1 MINSE
6 VLSKIYDLRYQ
17 IEAIRDFDEIEIAP
31 IILSQTT
38 RGYLYYNFVKKRIT
52 TQFNF
57 GECVRISNKINDYP
71 SKTGIKDII
80 TKFSKSGVG
89 KVSYSVNLE
98 EEFAFRS
105 MENGITPPQL
115 LPDEIVRER
124 LTKHL
129 LGLTSSRRGKQV
141 PFFFY
146 HLSTEKYWKM
156 IIDIIFENIS
166 LFQSSETSSE
176 LDGEDKQ
183 DKLFVL
189 LVLILNNFIKVKEIQ
204 TEENKK
210 LLNQISNLIL
220 DTLVPEEISNSP
232 ELNKYNS
239 SDLLE
244 LLSNEKE
251 EKYFIN
257 MKDLGRFIG
266 AVKELIQNKSGFDSE
281 LLSKL
286 ETEYHNYLK

>member
-1 MINSE
+1 MINSG
-6 VLSKIYDLRYQ
+6 VLNKIYDLRYQ
-17 IEAIRDFDEIEIAP
+17 IEAIRDFDEIEISP
-31 IILSQTT
+31 VILSKTT

-57 GECVRISNKINDYP
+57 GECVRVSNKINDYP
-71 SKTGIKDII
+71 SKDGIKEII
-80 TKFSKSGVG
+80 TKFAKSGVG

-105 MENGITPPQL
+105 MENGIIPPQL

-146 HLSTEKYWKM
+146 HLSTEKYWRMM
-156 IIDIIFENIS
+156 IEIIYENIN
-166 LFQSSETSSE
+166 LFQSLETSSE
-176 LDGEDKQ
+176 LNVEDKQ

-189 LVLILNNFIKVKEIQ
+189 LVLIINNFIKVKEIQ
-204 TEENKK
+204 T
-210 LLNQISNLIL
+210 
-220 DTLVPEEISNSP
+220 SNSP

-244 LLSNEKE
+244 LLSNEE
-251 EKYFIN
+251 VKYLISTKDRGKFIE
-257 MKDLGRFIG
+257 
-266 AVKELIQNKSGFDSE
+266 AVKLMIYNKSEFDSE

-286 ETEYHNYLK
+286 ETEYHKYLK

>member
-1 MINSE
+1 
-6 VLSKIYDLRYQ
+6 
-17 IEAIRDFDEIEIAP
+17 
-31 IILSQTT
+31 
-38 RGYLYYNFVKKRIT
+38 
-52 TQFNF
+52 
-57 GECVRISNKINDYP
+57 
-71 SKTGIKDII
+71 
-80 TKFSKSGVG
+80 
-89 KVSYSVNLE
+89 
-98 EEFAFRS
+98 
-105 MENGITPPQL
+105 MENGIIPPQL

-129 LGLTSSRRGKQV
+129 LGLSSSRRGKQV

-189 LVLILNNFIKVKEIQ
+189 LVLILNNFIKVEEIQ
-204 TEENKK
+204 NEENRE
-210 LLNQISNLIL
+210 LLNQTVNLIL
-220 DTLVPEEISNSP
+220 DTLIPEEISNFP

-244 LLSNEKE
+244 LLSNKEE
-251 EKYFIN
+251 EKYFTN
-257 MKDLGRFIG
+257 MKDSEKFIK
-266 AVKELIQNKSGFDSE
+266 AVKELIQSKSGFDSE

-286 ETEYHNYLK
+286 ESEFYNHLL

>member
-17 IEAIRDFDEIEIAP
+17 IEAIRDFDKIEIAP
-31 IILSQTT
+31 VILSQIT
-38 RGYLYYNFVKKRIT
+38 RGYLYYNFIRKRIT

-57 GECVRISNKINDYP
+57 GECVRISNKINDYL
-71 SKTGIKDII
+71 SRSGIKDII
-80 TKFSKSGVG
+80 TKFAKSGVG
-89 KVSYSVNLE
+89 KVSYPVNLE

-105 MENGITPPQL
+105 MENGIIPPQL

-156 IIDIIFENIS
+156 MVEIIFENINI
-166 LFQSSETSSE
+166 FQSSETSSE

-232 ELNKYNS
+232 DLNKYNS

-244 LLSNEKE
+244 LLSNEE
-251 EKYFIN
+251 VKYLISTKDRGKFIE
-257 MKDLGRFIG
+257 
-266 AVKELIQNKSGFDSE
+266 AVKVIIYNKSGFDVD

-286 ETEYHNYLK
+286 ESEFYNYFL

>member
-17 IEAIRDFDEIEIAP
+17 IEAIRDFDKIEIAP
-31 IILSQTT
+31 VILSQIT
-38 RGYLYYNFVKKRIT
+38 RGYLYYNFIRKRIT

-57 GECVRISNKINDYP
+57 GECVRISNKINDYL
-71 SKTGIKDII
+71 SRSGIKDII
-80 TKFSKSGVG
+80 TKFAKRGVG

-105 MENGITPPQL
+105 MENGIIPPQL

-156 IIDIIFENIS
+156 MVEIIFENINI
-166 LFQSSETSSE
+166 FQSSETSSE

-232 ELNKYNS
+232 DLNKYNS

-244 LLSNEKE
+244 LLSNEEVKYLISTKDR
-251 EKYFIN
+251 EKFIE
-257 MKDLGRFIG
+257 
-266 AVKELIQNKSGFDSE
+266 AVKVIIYNKSGFDVD

-286 ETEYHNYLK
+286 ESEFYNYFL

>member
-6 VLSKIYDLRYQ
+6 VLNKIYDLRYQ

-31 IILSQTT
+31 IILSKTT
-38 RGYLYYNFVKKRIT
+38 RGYLYYNFIRKRIT

-57 GECVRISNKINDYP
+57 GECVRISNKINDYL
-71 SKTGIKDII
+71 SRDGIKDVI
-80 TKFSKSGVG
+80 TKFAKSGVG

-105 MENGITPPQL
+105 MENGIIPPQL

-156 IIDIIFENIS
+156 MIDIIFENIN

-176 LDGEDKQ
+176 LDGESEQ

-189 LVLILNNFIKVKEIQ
+189 LVLIINNFIKVKEIQ

-220 DTLVPEEISNSP
+220 DTLIPEEISNFP
-232 ELNKYNS
+232 ELNRYNS

-244 LLSNEKE
+244 LLSNEEE
-251 EKYFIN
+251 EKYFTN
-257 MKDLGRFIG
+257 MKDLGEFID
-266 AVKELIQNKSGFDSE
+266 AVKELIQNKSGFDSD

-286 ETEYHNYLK
+286 ESKFYNHLL

>member
-17 IEAIRDFDEIEIAP
+17 IEAIRDFDKIEIAP
-31 IILSQTT
+31 VILSKTT
-38 RGYLYYNFVKKRIT
+38 RGYFYYNFVKKRIT

-57 GECVRISNKINDYP
+57 GECVRISNKVNDFL
-71 SKTGIKDII
+71 SRDGIKDVI
-80 TKFSKSGVG
+80 TKFAKNGVG
-89 KVSYSVNLE
+89 KASYSVNLE

-105 MENGITPPQL
+105 MENGIIPPQL

-129 LGLTSSRRGKQV
+129 LGLSNSRRGKQV

-156 IIDIIFENIS
+156 MIQIISDNLERFEPNSSTAIDRGQDH
-166 LFQSSETSSE
+166 LFI
-176 LDGEDKQ
+176 
-183 DKLFVL
+183 L

-220 DTLVPEEISNSP
+220 DTLVPEEISNFP

-244 LLSNEKE
+244 LLSNEEE
-251 EKYFIN
+251 EKYFTN
-257 MKDLGRFIG
+257 TKDLGKFIEG
-266 AVKELIQNKSGFDSE
+266 VKEMIYNKSGFDSE

-286 ETEYHNYLK
+286 KTEYYKYLK

>member
-1 MINSE
+1 MINPE

-17 IEAIRDFDEIEIAP
+17 IEAIRDFDKIEIAP
-31 IILSQTT
+31 VILSQIT
-38 RGYLYYNFVKKRIT
+38 RGYLYYNFIRKRIT

-57 GECVRISNKINDYP
+57 GECVRISNKINDYL
-71 SKTGIKDII
+71 SRSGIKDII
-80 TKFSKSGVG
+80 TKFAKSGVG

-105 MENGITPPQL
+105 MENGIIPPQL

-156 IIDIIFENIS
+156 MVEIIFENINI
-166 LFQSSETSSE
+166 FQSSETSSE

-232 ELNKYNS
+232 DLNKYNS

-244 LLSNEKE
+244 LLSNEE
-251 EKYFIN
+251 VKYLISTKDRGKFIE
-257 MKDLGRFIG
+257 
-266 AVKELIQNKSGFDSE
+266 AVKVIIYNKSGFDVD

-286 ETEYHNYLK
+286 ESEFYNYFL

>member
-6 VLSKIYDLRYQ
+6 VLNKIYDLRYQ
-17 IEAIRDFDEIEIAP
+17 IEAIRDFDEIEIAQV
-31 IILSQTT
+31 ILSKTT
-38 RGYLYYNFVKKRIT
+38 RGYLYYNFIRKRIT

-57 GECVRISNKINDYP
+57 GECVRISNKINDYL
-71 SKTGIKDII
+71 SRSGIKDII
-80 TKFSKSGVG
+80 TKFAKSGVG

-105 MENGITPPQL
+105 MENGIIPPQL

-156 IIDIIFENIS
+156 MVEIVSDNLERFKPNLSTVIDRGQDH
-166 LFQSSETSSE
+166 LFI
-176 LDGEDKQ
+176 
-183 DKLFVL
+183 L

-204 TEENKK
+204 TKDNRE
-210 LLNQISNLIL
+210 LLNQTVNSIL
-220 DTLVPEEISNSP
+220 DTLVSERISNFS
-232 ELNKYNS
+232 EFDVYNCS
-239 SDLLE
+239 SDLQE
-244 LLSNEKE
+244 LLDNEE
-251 EKYFIN
+251 EKHYLGVTDSEKFIE
-257 MKDLGRFIG
+257 
-266 AVKELIQNKSGFDSE
+266 AVKEIIQNKSGFDSE

-286 ETEYHNYLK
+286 ESEYHKYLK

>member
-1 MINSE
+1 MINSG
-6 VLSKIYDLRYQ
+6 VLNKIYDLRYQ
-17 IEAIRDFDEIEIAP
+17 IEAIRDFDEIEISP
-31 IILSQTT
+31 VILSKTT

-57 GECVRISNKINDYP
+57 GECVRVSNKINDYP
-71 SKTGIKDII
+71 SKDGIKEII
-80 TKFSKSGVG
+80 TKFAKSGVG

-105 MENGITPPQL
+105 MENGIIPPQL

-156 IIDIIFENIS
+156 MIDIIFENIN

-176 LDGEDKQ
+176 LDGESEQ

-189 LVLILNNFIKVKEIQ
+189 LVLIINNFIKVKEIQ

-220 DTLVPEEISNSP
+220 DTLIPEEISNFP
-232 ELNKYNS
+232 ELNRYNS

-244 LLSNEKE
+244 LLSNEEE
-251 EKYFIN
+251 EKYFTN
-257 MKDLGRFIG
+257 MKDLGEFID
-266 AVKELIQNKSGFDSE
+266 AVKELIQNKSGFDSD

-286 ETEYHNYLK
+286 ESKFYNHLL

>member
-1 MINSE
+1 MINSG
-6 VLSKIYDLRYQ
+6 VLNKIYDLRYQ
-17 IEAIRDFDEIEIAP
+17 IEAIRDFDEIEISP
-31 IILSQTT
+31 VILSKTT

-57 GECVRISNKINDYP
+57 GECVRVSNKINDYP
-71 SKTGIKDII
+71 SKDGIKEII
-80 TKFSKSGVG
+80 TKFAKSGVG

-105 MENGITPPQL
+105 MENGIIPPQL

-146 HLSTEKYWKM
+146 HLSTEKYWRMM
-156 IIDIIFENIS
+156 IEIIYENIN
-166 LFQSSETSSE
+166 LFQSLETSSE
-176 LDGEDKQ
+176 LNVEDKQ

-189 LVLILNNFIKVKEIQ
+189 LVLIINNFIKVKEIQ
-204 TEENKK
+204 TKENKE

-244 LLSNEKE
+244 LLSNEE
-251 EKYFIN
+251 VKYLISTKDRGKFIE
-257 MKDLGRFIG
+257 
-266 AVKELIQNKSGFDSE
+266 AVKLMIYNKSEFDSE

-286 ETEYHNYLK
+286 ETEYHKYLK

>member
-17 IEAIRDFDEIEIAP
+17 IEAIRDFDKIEIAP
-31 IILSQTT
+31 VILSQIT
-38 RGYLYYNFVKKRIT
+38 RGYLYYIFIRKRIT

-57 GECVRISNKINDYP
+57 GECVRISNKINDYL
-71 SKTGIKDII
+71 SRSGIKDII
-80 TKFSKSGVG
+80 TKFAKSGVG

-105 MENGITPPQL
+105 MENGIIPPQL

-124 LTKHL
+124 LTKQL

-156 IIDIIFENIS
+156 MVEIIFENINI
-166 LFQSSETSSE
+166 FQSSETSSE

-232 ELNKYNS
+232 DLNKYNS

-244 LLSNEKE
+244 LLSNEE
-251 EKYFIN
+251 VKYLISTKDRGKFIE
-257 MKDLGRFIG
+257 
-266 AVKELIQNKSGFDSE
+266 AVKVIIYNKSGFDVD

-286 ETEYHNYLK
+286 ESEFYNYFL

>member
-6 VLSKIYDLRYQ
+6 VLNKIYDLRYQ
-17 IEAIRDFDEIEIAP
+17 IEVIRDFDEIEISP
-31 IILSQTT
+31 VILSKTT

-57 GECVRISNKINDYP
+57 GECVRISNKINDYL
-71 SKTGIKDII
+71 SKNGIKEII
-80 TKFSKSGVG
+80 TKFAKSGVG

-105 MENGITPPQL
+105 MENGIIPPQL

-129 LGLTSSRRGKQV
+129 LGLSSSRRGKQV

-146 HLSTEKYWKM
+146 YLSTKKYWKM
-156 IIDIIFENIS
+156 MVEIVSDNLARFKPNLSTVIDKGQDH
-166 LFQSSETSSE
+166 LFI
-176 LDGEDKQ
+176 
-183 DKLFVL
+183 L
-189 LVLILNNFIKVKEIQ
+189 LVLILNNFIKVEEIQ
-204 TEENKK
+204 TEENRE
-210 LLNQISNLIL
+210 LLNQTVNLIL
-220 DTLVPEEISNSP
+220 DTLVPERISNFP
-232 ELNKYNS
+232 EFDIYNCS
-239 SDLLE
+239 SDLQE
-244 LLSNEKE
+244 LLDNEE
-251 EKYFIN
+251 EKHY
-257 MKDLGRFIG
+257 LGVTNSEKFIG